1 MKEIIKIRQR
11 QHIEILKELKEKW
24 NRNKFVI
31 AGASIKDGD
40 ILVCVDSSNSVSQY
54 FIYKRGTTLSDDYV
68 EVYYGLDLD
77 DKVNNTD
84 FNDCYIYYD
93 RKATDD
99 EVLDFHRILRHYGYY
114 WDNKTNEL
122 KEL

>member
-11 QHIEILKELKEKW
+11 QHIEILNELKEKW

-31 AGASIKDGD
+31 TGASIKEGD

-54 FIYKRGTTLSDDYV
+54 FIYKRGTTLSEDYV
-68 EVYYGLDLD
+68 EVYYGLDLND
-77 DKVNNTD
+77 RVDNSD
-84 FNDCYIYYD
+84 FNGCCIFYD
-93 RKATDD
+93 RTATDD
-99 EVLDFHRILRHYGYY
+99 EVLDFHRILRDNGYY
-114 WDNKTNEL
+114 WDEKVKAL

>member
-31 AGASIKDGD
+31 TGASIKDGD

-68 EVYYGLDLD
+68 EVYYGLDLND
-77 DKVNNTD
+77 RVDNSD
-84 FNDCYIYYD
+84 FNGCCIFYD

-99 EVLDFHRILRHYGYY
+99 EVLDFHRILRDNGYY
-114 WDNKTNEL
+114 WDVKEKVL

>member
-31 AGASIKDGD
+31 TGASIKDGD
-40 ILVCVDSSNSVSQY
+40 ILVCVDSSNRVSQY
-54 FIYKRGTTLSDDYV
+54 FIYKRGTTLSDDFV

-77 DKVNNTD
+77 DRVDNSD
-84 FNDCYIYYD
+84 FNGCYIFYD

-99 EVLDFHRILRHYGYY
+99 EVLDFHRILRDNGYY
-114 WDNKTNEL
+114 WDVKEKVL

>member
-40 ILVCVDSSNSVSQY
+40 ILVCVDSSNRVSQY

-68 EVYYGLDLD
+68 EVYYGLDLN

-84 FNDCYIYYD
+84 FNDCCIFYD

-99 EVLDFHRILRHYGYY
+99 EVLDFHRILRDNGYY

>member
-31 AGASIKDGD
+31 TGASIKEGD
-40 ILVCVDSSNSVSQY
+40 ILVCVDNSNRVSQY

-99 EVLDFHRILRHYGYY
+99 EVLDFHRILRDNGYY

>member
-1 MKEIIKIRQR
+1 MIT
-11 QHIEILKELKEKW
+11 
-24 NRNKFVI
+24 
-31 AGASIKDGD
+31 GASIKDGD

-68 EVYYGLDLD
+68 EVYYGLDLND
-77 DKVNNTD
+77 RVDNSD
-84 FNDCYIYYD
+84 FNGCCIFYD

-99 EVLDFHRILRHYGYY
+99 EVLDFHRILRDNGYY
-114 WDNKTNEL
+114 WDVKEKVL

>member
-11 QHIEILKELKEKW
+11 QHIEILNELKEKW

-31 AGASIKDGD
+31 TGASIKEGD

-54 FIYKRGTTLSDDYV
+54 FIYKRGTTLSEDYV
-68 EVYYGLDLD
+68 EVYYGLDLND
-77 DKVNNTD
+77 RVDNSD
-84 FNDCYIYYD
+84 FNGCCIFYD

-99 EVLDFHRILRHYGYY
+99 EVLDFHRILRDNGYY
-114 WDNKTNEL
+114 WDEKVKAL

>member
-31 AGASIKDGD
+31 TGASIKDGD
-40 ILVCVDSSNSVSQY
+40 ILVCVDNSNSVSQY

-68 EVYYGLDLD
+68 EVYYGLDLND
-77 DKVNNTD
+77 RVDNSD
-84 FNDCYIYYD
+84 FNGCCIFYD

-99 EVLDFHRILRHYGYY
+99 EVLDFHRILRYNGYY
-114 WDNKTNEL
+114 WDVKEKVL

>member
-11 QHIEILKELKEKW
+11 QHIEILNELKEKW

-31 AGASIKDGD
+31 TGASIKEGD

-99 EVLDFHRILRHYGYY
+99 EVLDFHRILRDNGYY
-114 WDNKTNEL
+114 WDNKINEL

>member
-68 EVYYGLDLD
+68 EVYYGLDLND
-77 DKVNNTD
+77 RVDNSD
-84 FNDCYIYYD
+84 FNGCCIFYD

-99 EVLDFHRILRHYGYY
+99 EVLDFHRILRDNGYY
-114 WDNKTNEL
+114 WDVKEKVL

>member
-31 AGASIKDGD
+31 TGASIKEGD

-54 FIYKRGTTLSDDYV
+54 FIYKRGTTLSEDYV
-68 EVYYGLDLD
+68 EVYYGLDLND
-77 DKVNNTD
+77 RVDNSD
-84 FNDCYIYYD
+84 FNGCCIFYD

-99 EVLDFHRILRHYGYY
+99 EVLDFHRILRDNGYY
-114 WDNKTNEL
+114 WDEKVKAL

>member
-31 AGASIKDGD
+31 TGASIKEGD

-84 FNDCYIYYD
+84 FNDCCIFYD

-99 EVLDFHRILRHYGYY
+99 EVLDFHRILRDNGYY

-122 KEL
+122 KEI

>member
-31 AGASIKDGD
+31 TGASIKDGD
-40 ILVCVDSSNSVSQY
+40 ILVCVDSSNSVRQY

-68 EVYYGLDLD
+68 EVYYGLDLND
-77 DKVNNTD
+77 RVDNSD
-84 FNDCYIYYD
+84 FNGCCIFYD

-99 EVLDFHRILRHYGYY
+99 EVLDFHRILRDNGYY
-114 WDNKTNEL
+114 WDVKEKVL

>member
-31 AGASIKDGD
+31 TGASIKDGD
-40 ILVCVDSSNSVSQY
+40 ILVCVDNSNSVSQY

-68 EVYYGLDLD
+68 EVYYGLDLND
-77 DKVNNTD
+77 RVDNSD
-84 FNDCYIYYD
+84 FNGCCIFYD

-99 EVLDFHRILRHYGYY
+99 EVLDFHRILRDNGYY
-114 WDNKTNEL
+114 WDVKEKVL